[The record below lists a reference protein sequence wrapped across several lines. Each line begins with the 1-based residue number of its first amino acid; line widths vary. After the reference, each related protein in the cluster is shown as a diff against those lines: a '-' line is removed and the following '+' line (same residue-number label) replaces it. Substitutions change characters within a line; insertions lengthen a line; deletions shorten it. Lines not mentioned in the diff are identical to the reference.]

1 MVKVSQAAAI
11 GKVNIR
17 AISGTP
23 LVGTIASA
31 STDRITPHEYQTF
44 TAQTVTGTC
53 GYFGSSLVNG
63 ATMDLT
69 RVAAAHN
76 HDGHTGCNSCIKV
89 DGPIGSVYLLVID
102 QKGDPGL
109 DISADAY
116 NLITGSTLGPS
127 GAPIATADG
136 KGMGGPV
143 AGSYAQVDISLC
155 SVHWTGSCPANY
167 MGTWC
172 Q

>member
-1 MVKVSQAAAI
+1 M
-11 GKVNIR
+11 GIR
-17 AISGTP
+17 AVTAASKSMAVSSSVLLTSVIPQLITHLCLP
-23 LVGTIASA
+23 IA
-31 STDRITPHEYQTF
+31 
-44 TAQTVTGTC
+44 
-53 GYFGSSLVNG
+53 
-63 ATMDLT
+63 
-69 RVAAAHN
+69 
-76 HDGHTGCNSCIKV
+76 
-89 DGPIGSVYLLVID
+89 IGSVYLLVID